1 VTRGILEAHAAGVVT
16 SATFMANSPGFEHA
30 IRCLRTAGASLGVG
44 VHLNLV
50 HGRPLTAAPSLTDPR
65 TGELYPLGALALR
78 AFTGRLAAEDITA
91 ECTAQ
96 IDRVAGEGIAITHVD
111 SHRHTHALPAVWRPM
126 AAAALSRGVR
136 LARWPAESL
145 MVHPTKLAADVRK
158 VAIAGMWRVA
168 RPRAPALRH
177 PDAFVGISLMGGTRL
192 LPRLLRVLDGL
203 RPGTTEL
210 MVHVGRVDAE
220 LAAKDP
226 YTWQRERELEVLTSA
241 ALRGRLGLGDIELVH
256 FGALA

>member
-1 VTRGILEAHAAGVVT
+1 MLEAHAAGVVT
-16 SATFMANSPGFEHA
+16 SATIMANAPGFEHA
-30 IRCLRTAGASLGVG
+30 VRCLRTAGVSLGVG

-50 HGRPLTAAPSLTDPR
+50 QGRSLTAAPSLTDPR
-65 TGELYPLGALALR
+65 TGKLYPLGSLALR
-78 AFTGRLAAEDITA
+78 AFTGRIAPEDITA
-91 ECTAQ
+91 ECAAQ

-126 AAAALSRGVR
+126 AVAALSRGVR

-145 MVHPTKLAADVRK
+145 TVDPANLAADARK
-158 VAIAGMWRVA
+158 LAIAGLWGVA
-168 RPRAPALRH
+168 RRRAPALRH

-192 LPRLLRVLDGL
+192 LPRLLRVLDTL

-226 YTWQRERELEVLTSA
+226 YTWQREHELDALTSA
-241 ALRGRLGLGDIELVH
+241 ALRGRLGRGDIELVH